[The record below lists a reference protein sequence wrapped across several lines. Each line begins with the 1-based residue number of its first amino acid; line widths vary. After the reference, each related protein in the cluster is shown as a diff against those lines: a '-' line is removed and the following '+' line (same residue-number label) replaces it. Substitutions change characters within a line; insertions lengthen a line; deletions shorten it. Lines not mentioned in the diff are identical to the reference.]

1 MVRLALAGEPRM
13 TASDCEFRLPRPSY
27 MWHTLQSLA
36 EEYPDREFV
45 LLIGADN
52 WARFDEWFAAKDILA
67 NHHIVV
73 YPRKGTR
80 LDASSFPPGV
90 TLADTGLIP
99 GSSTEIR
106 CLIANN
112 QPIDGLVPPVVAEFI
127 RKNKL
132 YK

>member
-1 MVRLALAGEPRM
+1 MDTDDKNVRDAAL
-13 TASDCEFRLPRPSY
+13 LPI
-27 MWHTLQSLA
+27 MDKIA

-73 YPRKGTR
+73 YPREGTR
-80 LDASSFPPGV
+80 LDASSLPPGV

-132 YK
+132 YRNKFDW